1 MEMKFRQ
8 YAGRWEILNIP
19 EGYLC
24 TFGFSKKKKKKISQT
39 LYLGLLNLQYS
50 DMILLLYQYFAFFLV
65 VDICDSTRG

>member
-24 TFGFSKKKKKKISQT
+24 TFGFSKKKKEKDITNIVFRTSE
-39 LYLGLLNLQYS
+39 
-50 DMILLLYQYFAFFLV
+50 FAVL
-65 VDICDSTRG
+65 